1 LALLHLEVEQHYSCG
16 PVSDA
21 FVHHTIWHVFPDLTL
36 WMENKVM
43 VHEDLNDLPRIGIS
57 FQLQEGFEEFEWFGN
72 GPHESY
78 CDRLAGVRV
87 GRFQSSV
94 NDQYV
99 PYIVPQEHGN
109 KTGLRWMMLK
119 DGNRA
124 GLLISSTGLFEGS
137 VSHYPD
143 EVLYSTSHAY
153 ELKAHP
159 YTFVYLDHRQRGLG
173 TGSCGPD
180 TLEHYLIPSGSY
192 QFDYVLRSFDPRK
205 TDPATLL
212 SIKQMK

>member
-1 LALLHLEVEQHYSCG
+1 
-16 PVSDA
+16 
-21 FVHHTIWHVFPDLTL
+21 
-36 WMENKVM
+36 M

-124 GLLISSTGLFEGS
+124 G
-137 VSHYPD
+137 V
-143 EVLYSTSHAY
+143 
-153 ELKAHP
+153 AHFKHR
-159 YTFVYLDHRQRGLG
+159 TFRGF
-173 TGSCGPD
+173 SQ
-180 TLEHYLIPSGSY
+180 S
-192 QFDYVLRSFDPRK
+192 
-205 TDPATLL
+205 L
-212 SIKQMK
+212 S

>member
-1 LALLHLEVEQHYSCG
+1 MHIEVEQCYSCG
-16 PVSDA
+16 PIPEA
-21 FVHHTIWHVFPDLTL
+21 FVHRTIWHVFPDLTL
-36 WMENKVM
+36 WMENMVM
-43 VHEDLNDLPRIGIS
+43 VHEELNDLPRIGIS

-78 CDRLAGVRV
+78 CDRMAGVRV
-87 GRFQSSV
+87 GRFHSSV

-119 DGNRA
+119 DTNCS
-124 GLLISSTGLFEGS
+124 GLFISSSDLFEGS

-143 EVLYSTSHAY
+143 EHLYSTSHGY
-153 ELKAHP
+153 KLKSHP
-159 YTFVYLDHRQRGLG
+159 ETSVYLDHRQRGLG

-180 TLEHYLIPSGSY
+180 TLERYLIPSGTH
-192 QFDYVLRSFDPRK
+192 QFDYVFRPFDPTK
-205 TDPATLL
+205 TDP
-212 SIKQMK
+212 KDFF